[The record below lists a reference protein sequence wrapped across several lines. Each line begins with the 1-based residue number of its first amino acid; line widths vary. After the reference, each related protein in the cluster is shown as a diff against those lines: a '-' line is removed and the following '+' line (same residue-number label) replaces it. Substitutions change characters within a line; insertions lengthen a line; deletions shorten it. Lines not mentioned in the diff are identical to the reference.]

1 MKKQTRL
8 ILFLFLVV
16 LMLVVTAVAASA
28 TVHEVGAQ
36 AELQNAV
43 DSVVDGDTIMVTA
56 DIELSEDFVLDVD
69 KTYTLCGS
77 SGVTV
82 TFTAGGLVIEAG
94 EVTLRDIS
102 ITALQ
107 TTAVM
112 VKYQTTAVTVE
123 SGTTIS
129 SSGSASR
136 SGLAIGV
143 QGFATLN
150 VNGGTFYGAVGA
162 AGSAYLEGSF
172 IYINGGTFYRNAAAA
187 EEVLLY
193 ANRGST
199 YLEINGGNFV
209 LDNRDDSSKSFAVVY
224 GNSGSASVKITGGT
238 FSCHVD
244 TIIDMRSGTLTITGG
259 TFIGSADIVNQKL
272 VTARDIVIEGG
283 SFTVVSDGGA
293 AVYLDGVEDTLT
305 VEGGIFDIQNKGVAL
320 FADSAEAL
328 TIEGGTFSV
337 ANAGRVLTVKCAIPV
352 SVTNG
357 IFTGVANASNAL
369 FYACAGNIC
378 VSGGTFT
385 TQGNV
390 LFDIALRQSKGDR
403 FEITGGTFKIEEST
417 GISGGVLL
425 RTSVG
430 IDIDELNAENYADPT
445 KTYFLSD
452 VDILLS
458 GGLFINENTSISPLI
473 DVSVGNCAVVITD
486 AVLLSRHI
494 KSCVIDRD
502 NAIGEDIP
510 FFQNTVL
517 MQYNGTTYYCYM
529 IYEGNT
535 HTTYSPIMT
544 DGATVTLADSAP
556 GLIFSSTIP
565 ASVVNALTQM
575 GYVFGEDYTFGT
587 LIAPAD
593 YVVEAGGFTHAA
605 LNIWNATANVEI
617 PYVDIPANES
627 IVQDPQSGSIS
638 FNGGLTQ
645 LSSCE
650 RTYAAVS
657 YVLVDGTY
665 YYSTYDVAKNAHTMA
680 SVAKKAYTSTV
691 ESGYPSLY
699 KLGAYSAY
707 TTQEQELLRQYS
719 SYTHTLSTVTGVIP
733 ATAVSFDGTVGV
745 NLQNKATALVESLE
759 NYGYGTTGMPIL
771 VGSTG
776 TTVRQALAEVEG
788 YGYYIG
794 VVGENIVI
802 AGSNEALAMH
812 ALNVFEEICKA
823 ANGAAFDLT
832 EIVASHVQ
840 MTVLNVETPIVYPHT
855 RDTRAYNI
863 FLSLYSIT
871 GEYYQGQGFNSSGN
885 HLYNNDANN
894 DNIGLDYPLFAALE
908 IGAALGGG
916 DFNGGFQFAYLPDDL
931 ATSQGTVHVG
941 LTDLAR
947 EVLLAG
953 GKDVGYYGYFIK
965 DGNVVIT
972 SYDDTTLRLA
982 KSLFLADLGDYALD
996 LNGDGTADVYAIPAE
1011 FEFEKSNSNG
1021 FTGAFDSVEGATGAG
1036 NVAEELGQLITNYP
1050 RPDDLALSGAVN
1062 VSCGELELY
1071 YLDATFENYYLYCQ
1085 KLQQNGYTVYMEER
1099 VVEDSYFVTYVN
1111 RTANNGEG
1119 IMLHVMYNAYKH
1131 ASRQELS
1138 EDTTLAEMFTPTL
1151 RVISSR
1157 INDSV
1162 SYVNH
1167 ILPSSFLSKQSYQK
1181 VTDSKLTVVQLSSA
1195 ACYIYTLEDGSFVV
1209 VDGGNGTSSEVT
1221 NFANVLKALYKGIYG
1236 KNPTEAAP
1244 IRIAAWY
1251 LTHGHSDHVGLL
1263 NAVSKKS
1270 YFGST
1275 LVVDAIIGNFP
1286 SSEESYNAHSINLNI
1301 QNRLGTE
1308 NWFKGTSNGANDP
1321 VPFYNVHTGQKF
1333 FVGNLEFEV
1342 MFTQEDMHPWSVKA
1356 FNNACAVIRL
1366 TVHAH
1371 DVANGGSV
1379 YAYTPASSKVS
1390 AMSLGDIYARSARVL
1405 RATYGKYLESDL
1417 MMIAHHGTG
1426 GEGELYQLINPQIIL
1441 WQNTSAAVQSK
1452 TKNNAADRVAL
1463 ENLEMIQNTRWRYIL
1478 TSRAL
1483 SLASGEGYNLTMT
1496 FTKDGIPGLGEAST
1510 AAEVLSEANAFL
1522 AGLTNVAKTS
1532 AISYGTGYFV
1542 GYDFSTNQTATAY
1555 IGGGYLLWRG
1565 NYFSDTALP
1574 EQAQPEQPPQVG
1586 DDCAPDI
1593 FGDEMSLPEF
1603 SNPWRV
1609 DPQDT
1614 NTDYRRDN
1622 FGSEILLPEFAFP
1635 FRRVE
1640 S

>member
-28 TVHEVGAQ
+28 TVHEVGTQ

-43 DSVVDGDTIMVTA
+43 GSVDDGDTITVTA
-56 DIELSEDFVLDVD
+56 DIELSGDFVLNVD
-69 KTYTLCGS
+69 KAYTLCGS

-82 TFTAGGLVIEAG
+82 TFTAGGLIIEAG

-112 VKYQTTAVTVE
+112 VKYQTTVVTVE
-123 SGTTIS
+123 GGTTIS

-143 QGFATLN
+143 QGHATLN
-150 VNGGTFYGAVGA
+150 VNGGTFYGAIGA
-162 AGSAYLEGSF
+162 AGSSYLAGSN
-172 IYINGGTFYRNAAAA
+172 IYINNGTFNRNTAAA
-187 EEVLLY
+187 EEYLFYV
-193 ANRGST
+193 NRGST
-199 YLEINGGNFV
+199 YLEINGGNFI

-259 TFIGSADIVNQKL
+259 SFIGSADIVNQKL
-272 VTARDIVIEGG
+272 VTATDIVIEGG
-283 SFTVVSDGGA
+283 SFTVLSDGGA
-293 AVYLDGVEDTLT
+293 AVYLNGVDDTLT

-320 FADSAEAL
+320 FVDSAKSL
-328 TIEGGTFSV
+328 TIEGGTFNV

-352 SVTNG
+352 SITNG
-357 IFTGVANASNAL
+357 IFTGAVDASNAL

-385 TQGNV
+385 TQGNI
-390 LFDIALRQSKGDR
+390 LFDVALRKDKGDR

-445 KTYFLSD
+445 QTYFLCD

-458 GGLFINENTSISPLI
+458 GGVFINESTSVSPLI
-473 DVSVGNCAVVITD
+473 DVSVGNSEVVISG
-486 AVLLSRHI
+486 AALLSRHV
-494 KSCVIDRD
+494 KTYVIDSND
-502 NAIGEDIP
+502 AVGEDIP
-510 FFQNTVL
+510 FVQNTVVV
-517 MQYNGTTYYCYM
+517 QYDGSNYYCYQA
-529 IYEGNT
+529 YEGNAD
-535 HTTYSPIMT
+535 TTYSPVMT

-565 ASVVNALTQM
+565 ASVVDALTQM

-587 LIAPAD
+587 LIAPAE
-593 YVVEAGGFTHAA
+593 YVAAAGGFTHAK
-605 LNIWNATANVEI
+605 LNNWNASANVDI

-627 IVQDPQSGSIS
+627 IVQDPESGSIS
-638 FNGGLTQ
+638 FNGGLIN
-645 LSSCE
+645 LNSCE
-650 RTYAAVS
+650 RAYAAVS
-657 YVLVDGTY
+657 YVVVDGTY

-680 SVAKKAYTSTV
+680 NVAKKEYTTTV
-691 ESGYPSLY
+691 ESGYQSLY
-699 KLGAYSAY
+699 KPGAYSAY
-707 TTQEQELLRQYS
+707 TTQEQELLRQCS
-719 SYTHTLSTVTGVIP
+719 NYTHTLSTASGVMP
-733 ATAVSFDGTVGV
+733 ATAVSFDGTVGT
-745 NLQNKATALVESLE
+745 NLQNKATALVQTLE
-759 NYGYGTTGMPIL
+759 NCGYGTTGTPLL

-794 VVGENIVI
+794 VVGDSIVI
-802 AGSNEALAMH
+802 AGSNEALTMH
-812 ALNVFEEICKA
+812 ALNVFETICQA

-832 EIVASHVQ
+832 EIVASNMQ
-840 MTVLNVETPIVYPHT
+840 MTVLNSETPVVYPHT
-855 RDTRAYNI
+855 RDMRAYNI

-871 GEYYQGQGFNSSGN
+871 GEHYQGQGFNSSGN

-894 DNIGLDYPLFAALE
+894 DNIGLDYPLYAAME
-908 IGAALGGG
+908 IGAALMGGS
-916 DFNGGFQFAYLPDDL
+916 FNAGFHFAYVPDNL
-931 ATSQGTVHVG
+931 ATSQGSVHVG

-947 EVLLAG
+947 ELLLAG
-953 GKDVGYYGYFIK
+953 AKDVGYYGYFIK

-1011 FEFEKSNSNG
+1011 YEFEKGNSDG
-1021 FTGAFDSVEGATGAG
+1021 FTGAFDSVTNATGAG
-1036 NVAEELGQLITNYP
+1036 NVAEELGQLVTEYP

-1085 KLQQNGYTVYMEER
+1085 KLQQNGYTVYMQER
-1099 VVEDSYFVTYVN
+1099 VAEDSYFVTYVN

-1119 IMLHVMYNAYKH
+1119 IMLHVMYNMYKH
-1131 ASRQELS
+1131 ASNQELN

-1167 ILPSSFLSKQSYQK
+1167 ILPQNFLTKQSYQK
-1181 VTDSKLTVVQLSSA
+1181 VTDSKLTVVQLGSA
-1195 ACYIYTLEDGSFVV
+1195 GCYVYTLEDGSFVV
-1209 VDGGNGTSSEVT
+1209 VDGGNGTSAEVT

-1236 KNPTEAAP
+1236 TNPSEEAP
-1244 IRIAAWY
+1244 VRIAAWY
-1251 LTHGHSDHVGLL
+1251 LTHGHGDHVGLL

-1301 QNRLGTE
+1301 ENRLGTA
-1308 NWFKGTSNGANDP
+1308 NWYKGTSNGANDP
-1321 VPFYNVHTGQKF
+1321 IPFYIVHTGQKF

-1342 MFTQEDMHPWSVKA
+1342 MFTPEDMHPWSMQA

-1371 DVANGGSV
+1371 DVENGNTVSANTV
-1379 YAYTPASSKVS
+1379 AASKIS
-1390 AMSLGDIYARSARVL
+1390 AMSLGDIYARTARVL
-1405 RATYGKYLESDL
+1405 RATYGRYLESNI

-1426 GEGELYQLINPQIIL
+1426 GEGELYQLINAQIIL
-1441 WQNTSAAVQSK
+1441 WQNTSAAAQSK
-1452 TKNNAADRVAL
+1452 TKNNSADRVAL

-1483 SLASGEGYNLTMT
+1483 SLASGEGYNPTMT
-1496 FTKDGIPGLGEAST
+1496 FTKDGVAGLGAANT

-1522 AGLTNVAKTS
+1522 AGLTNAGKTS
-1532 AISYGTGYFV
+1532 ELSYGTGYFV
-1542 GYDFSTNQTATAY
+1542 GYDFSTNQSATKY
-1555 IGGGYLLWRG
+1555 TGSGYLLWRG
-1565 NYFSDTALP
+1565 NYFSDTTLP
-1574 EQAQPEQPPQVG
+1574 EQAPYVG
-1586 DDCAPDI
+1586 DDCAFDI
-1593 FGDEMSLPEF
+1593 FGDE
-1603 SNPWRV
+1603 
-1609 DPQDT
+1609 
-1614 NTDYRRDN
+1614 
-1622 FGSEILLPEFAFP
+1622 ILLPEITLAG
-1635 FRRVE
+1635 
-1640 S
+1640 

>member
-28 TVHEVGAQ
+28 TVHEVGTQ
-36 AELQNAV
+36 AELQNAIG
-43 DSVVDGDTIMVTA
+43 SVVDGDTVMVTA
-56 DIELSEDFVLDVD
+56 SIELSEDLILNVD
-69 KTYTLCGS
+69 RSYTLCGS

-112 VKYQTTAVTVE
+112 VKYQNTELTVE

-150 VNGGTFYGAVGA
+150 VNAGTFYGAVGA
-162 AGSAYLEGSF
+162 AGSAYLEGSY
-172 IYINGGTFYRNAAAA
+172 IYINGGTFYKNASAA
-187 EEVLLY
+187 EEYLFY

-199 YLEINGGNFV
+199 YLEINGGNFI

-224 GNSGSASVKITGGT
+224 GNSGSAAVKITGGT

-244 TIIDMRSGTLTITGG
+244 TIIDMRSGALTVTGG
-259 TFIGSADIVNQKL
+259 NFIGSADIVNQKL
-272 VTARDIVIEGG
+272 VTAKTIVIEGG

-293 AVYLDGVEDTLT
+293 AVYLDSVQDTLI

-320 FADSAEAL
+320 FADSGASL
-328 TIEGGTFSV
+328 TVEGGTFHV

-352 SVTNG
+352 SITNG
-357 IFTGVANASNAL
+357 IFTGVTDASNAL
-369 FYACAGNIC
+369 FYACAGNIS

-385 TQGNV
+385 TQGNA
-390 LFDIALRQSKGDR
+390 LFDVALRKDKGDH

-430 IDIDELNAENYADPT
+430 VDVDELNADNYEDPT
-445 KTYFLSD
+445 KMYFLCD

-458 GGLFINENTSISPLI
+458 GGVFINESVGVSPLV
-473 DVSVGNCAVVITD
+473 DVSVGNSEVVITD
-486 AVLLSRHI
+486 AVLLSRYI
-494 KSCVIDRD
+494 KTYVIDRND
-502 NAIGEDIP
+502 AIGEDVP
-510 FFQNTVL
+510 FVQNTVTV
-517 MQYNGTTYYCYM
+517 QYNGLNYYCYQA
-529 IYEGNT
+529 YEENAD
-535 HTTYSPIMT
+535 TTYSPVMV
-544 DGATVTLADSAP
+544 DGAFVTIVDSQP
-556 GLIFSSTIP
+556 GILFKSTIP
-565 ASVVNALTQM
+565 GSVVDALTQM
-575 GYVFGEDYTFGT
+575 GYVYGEDYTFGT
-587 LIAPAD
+587 LIAPAE
-593 YVVEAGGFTHAA
+593 YVAAAGGFTHAA
-605 LNIWNATANVEI
+605 LNGWNASANIEI
-617 PYVDIPANES
+617 PYVDISASES
-627 IVQDPQSGSIS
+627 IVQDPESRSIS
-638 FNGGLTQ
+638 FNGGLIN

-650 RTYAAVS
+650 RAYAAVS
-657 YVLVDGTY
+657 YVLVDGMY

-699 KLGAYSAY
+699 KAGAYSAY
-707 TTQEQELLRQYS
+707 TTQEQEILRQYS
-719 SYTHTLSTVTGVIP
+719 SYTHTLSTTTGVIP
-733 ATAVSFDGTVGV
+733 ATAVSFDGTVGT
-745 NLQNKATALVESLE
+745 NLQNKATSLVQALE
-759 NYGYGTTGMPIL
+759 NYGYGSTGMPIL

-776 TTVRQALAEVEG
+776 NTVKQALAEVEG
-788 YGYYIG
+788 CGYYIG

-802 AGSNEALAMH
+802 AGSNEALAMC
-812 ALNVFEEICKA
+812 ALNVFEEICKV

-832 EIVASHVQ
+832 EIVASNVE
-840 MTVLNVETPIVYPHT
+840 MTILNLETPIVYPRT
-855 RDTRAYNI
+855 RDMRAYNI

-871 GEYYQGQGFNSSGN
+871 GEHYADQGFNSSGN

-894 DNIGLDYPLFAALE
+894 DNIGLDYPLYAAME
-908 IGAALGGG
+908 IGAALMGGG
-916 DFNGGFQFAYLPDDL
+916 FNAGFNFAYVPDSFAMNGGAI
-931 ATSQGTVHVG
+931 HVG

-947 EVLLAG
+947 ELLLAG
-953 GKDVGYYGYFIK
+953 EKDVGYYGYFIK
-965 DGNVVIT
+965 DGNLVIT

-996 LNGDGTADVYAIPAE
+996 LNGDAAIDVYAIPAE
-1011 FEFEKSNSNG
+1011 YEFERGNSNG
-1021 FTGAFDSVEGATGAG
+1021 FTGAFDSVEGATGAS
-1036 NVAEELGQLITNYP
+1036 NVAEDVGQFITAYP

-1062 VSCGELELY
+1062 VSNGELQLY
-1071 YLDATFENYYLYCQ
+1071 YLDAVFADYYFYCK
-1085 KLQQNGYTVYMEER
+1085 KLQQNGYTVYMEQR
-1099 VVEDSYFVTYVN
+1099 FVEGSYFVTYVN

-1119 IMLHVMYNAYKH
+1119 IMLHVMYHAYKH
-1131 ASRQELS
+1131 AFKQELS
-1138 EDTTLAEMFTPTL
+1138 EDTKLGEMFRPTL

-1157 INDSV
+1157 ITDSV
-1162 SYVNH
+1162 SYINH
-1167 ILPSSFLSKQSYQK
+1167 ILPENFLAKQSYKK
-1181 VTDSKLTVVQLSSA
+1181 VTDSKLTVVQLGSA
-1195 ACYIYTLEDGSFVV
+1195 GCYVYTLEDGSFVV
-1209 VDGGNGTSSEVT
+1209 VDGGNGTSAEVT

-1244 IRIAAWY
+1244 IRISAWY
-1251 LTHGHSDHVGLL
+1251 LTHGHADHVGLL

-1308 NWFKGTSNGANDP
+1308 NWFKGTSNGVNDP

-1342 MFTQEDMHPWSVKA
+1342 MFTPEDMHPWSMKA
-1356 FNNACAVIRL
+1356 FNNACAVVRL
-1366 TVHAH
+1366 TVHSH
-1371 DVANGGSV
+1371 DVENGKNVGRNTV
-1379 YAYTPASSKVS
+1379 VASKVS
-1390 AMSLGDIYARSARVL
+1390 AMSLGDIYARTARAL
-1405 RATYGKYLESDL
+1405 RATYGAYLESDI

-1426 GEGELYQLINPQIIL
+1426 GEGELYQLINAQIIL
-1441 WQNTSAAVQSK
+1441 WQNTSAAAQSK
-1452 TKNNAADRVAL
+1452 TKNSSTDRITL
-1463 ENLEMIQNTRWRYIL
+1463 ENLEMIKNTRWRYIL

-1483 SLASGEGYNLTMT
+1483 SLASGEGYNPTMT
-1496 FTKDGIPGLGEAST
+1496 FTEDGIAGLGEAST

-1542 GYDFSTNQTATAY
+1542 GYDFSTNQSATKY
-1555 IGGGYLLWRG
+1555 TGSGYLLWRG
-1565 NYFSDTALP
+1565 NYFSDTTLP
-1574 EQAQPEQPPQVG
+1574 EEPEIEESPYLG
-1586 DDCAPDI
+1586 EDLAIDI
-1593 FGDEMSLPEF
+1593 FGDE
-1603 SNPWRV
+1603 
-1609 DPQDT
+1609 
-1614 NTDYRRDN
+1614 
-1622 FGSEILLPEFAFP
+1622 ILLPEITLAG
-1635 FRRVE
+1635 
-1640 S
+1640 